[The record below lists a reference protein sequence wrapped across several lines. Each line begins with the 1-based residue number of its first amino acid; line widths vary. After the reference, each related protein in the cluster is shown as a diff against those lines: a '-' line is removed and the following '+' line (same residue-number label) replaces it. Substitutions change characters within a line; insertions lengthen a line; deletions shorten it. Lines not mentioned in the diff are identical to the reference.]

1 MEKFLNVEDNV
12 LEENE
17 KFFAYFNLFKKDWL
31 NYDGNGQS
39 RSNIRGKP
47 CKLCVLHLWIVI
59 NIVGGCEMCWNVNAL
74 RHNGEECFN
83 NE

>member
-1 MEKFLNVEDNV
+1 MEEFLNLDVI
-12 LEENE
+12 EENE
-17 KFFAYFNLFKKDWL
+17 KFFAYFNLFKDVWL

-39 RSNIRGKP
+39 RSNTRGKP

-59 NIVGGCEMCWNVNAL
+59 NIVGGSEMCQNVNAFG
-74 RHNGEECFN
+74 HNKEECFN